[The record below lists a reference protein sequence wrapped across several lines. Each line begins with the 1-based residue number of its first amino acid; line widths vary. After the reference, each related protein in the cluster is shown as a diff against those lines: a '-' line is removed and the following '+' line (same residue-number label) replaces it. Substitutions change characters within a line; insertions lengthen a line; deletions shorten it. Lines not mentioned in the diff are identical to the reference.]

1 MPFIPRS
8 LLLAAGLA
16 AAAGSAAAADLPAP
30 LAMPAP
36 PPPSAPPPTW
46 TGWYTGLNAGAVLG
60 DESVSW
66 QGTGGFSAA
75 AVADIANSSPGN
87 ARTTGFTGGGQ
98 LGYNF
103 QFQSLVAGLEA
114 DLQYTGVDGTRSVIY
129 QVFLNPYAQSVDSH
143 WLSTTRGRL
152 GFAYGPW
159 LIYGTGG
166 LAVAHVGYNDNF
178 LGRHGVGPINSPSSY
193 TAVGWT
199 AGGGAEWMF
208 VPRWSAKVEYLFVDI
223 GSQTN
228 IASTVDAVG
237 VAVITHMH
245 SLTENIARLGVN
257 YRWAE

>member
-1 MPFIPRS
+1 MTFISRS

-16 AAAGSAAAADLPAP
+16 AAAGSASAADLPAP
-30 LAMPAP
+30 EPVLAP
-36 PPPSAPPPTW
+36 PPAPAAVPATW
-46 TGWYTGLNAGAVLG
+46 TGWYACLNAGAVWG
-60 DESVSW
+60 DESISW
-66 QGTGGFSAA
+66 QGAAGFSAR
-75 AVADIANSSPGN
+75 AVADIANSSPGH

-114 DLQYTGVDGTRSVIY
+114 DLQYTGVDGTRSVIS
-129 QVFLNPYAQSVDSH
+129 QVDLNPYAQSVDSH
-143 WLSTTRGRL
+143 WLGTTRGRL

-178 LGRHGVGPINSPSSY
+178 LGRHGVGPINSSSNY

-208 VPRWSAKVEYLFVDI
+208 APRWSAKVEYLFVDL
-223 GSQTN
+223 GSQTDSATN
-228 IASTVDAVG
+228 AVG
-237 VAVITHMH
+237 RAVLTHTH
-245 SLTENIARLGVN
+245 SLTEDIARIGVN
-257 YRWAE
+257 YRFAQ

>member
-1 MPFIPRS
+1 MAFMVRPV
-8 LLLAAGLA
+8 LLLAALA
-16 AAAGSAAAADLPAP
+16 AVSGSAVAADLPAP
-30 LAMPAP
+30 PPVPAPAIPAP
-36 PPPSAPPPTW
+36 PTW
-46 TGWYTGLNAGAVLG
+46 GGWYAGFNAGAVLG

-66 QGTGGFSAA
+66 QGTAGFSARGA
-75 AVADIANSSPGN
+75 ADIANSSPGQ

-114 DLQYTGVDGTRSVIY
+114 DLQYTGVDGTRSVIS
-129 QVFLNPYAQSVDSH
+129 QVDLNPYAQSVDSH

-152 GFAYGPW
+152 GFVYGPW
-159 LIYGTGG
+159 LVYGTGG

-178 LGRHGVGPINSPSSY
+178 LGRHGVGPINSSSNY

-208 VPRWSAKVEYLFVDI
+208 APRWSAKVEYLFVDL
-223 GSQTN
+223 GSQTDS
-228 IASTVDAVG
+228 ASTIYAAG

-245 SLTENIARLGVN
+245 SFTENIARLGVN

>member
-1 MPFIPRS
+1 VWS
-8 LLLAAGLA
+8 
-16 AAAGSAAAADLPAP
+16 
-30 LAMPAP
+30 
-36 PPPSAPPPTW
+36 
-46 TGWYTGLNAGAVLG
+46 

-66 QGTGGFSAA
+66 LGTAGFSAT

-98 LGYNF
+98 FGYNF

-114 DLQYTGVDGTRSVIY
+114 DLQYTGVDGTRSVIS
-129 QVFLNPYAQSVDSH
+129 QVLLNPYAQSVDSH
-143 WLSTTRGRL
+143 WLGTTRGRL

-178 LGRHGVGPINSPSSY
+178 LGRHGVGPINSPSNY

-208 VPRWSAKVEYLFVDI
+208 TPRWSAKVEYLLVDL

-228 IASTVDAVG
+228 VASTIDPVG